1 MGRADRADYR
11 MGSCLFHH
19 GDGTR
24 ELGPEEVEIVGH
36 VHPAFSWSDGAGL
49 RLKVPALVEGP
60 RRIILPSFSEWSAGA
75 AWNDRLEEGERIWL
89 VSPRK
94 VWRVPG

>member
-1 MGRADRADYR
+1 
-11 MGSCLFHH
+11 
-19 GDGTR
+19 
-24 ELGPEEVEIVGH
+24 